1 MLIVRLRAPVLIM
14 VLAATAIPVAFR
26 PPQQPELLPSSI
38 EAYDVLANI
47 AGFVPVARP
56 HVRRTKRKS
65 ALATPIQRIKVS
77 QPRQRS

>member
-38 EAYDVLANI
+38 DAYDVLANI
-47 AGFVPVARP
+47 VASCP
-56 HVRRTKRKS
+56 
-65 ALATPIQRIKVS
+65 
-77 QPRQRS
+77 